1 MNRAAIILAAGQGTR
16 MKSDLPKVL
25 HEIDGVPMVRYV
37 IRTVKS
43 AGVDRTVVVVGYEA
57 QRVRDACA
65 QENVEFALQEEQL
78 GTGHAVIRARDALEG
93 FEGTAL
99 VLAGDV
105 PGLRVSTLSGFI
117 DAHEAST
124 AAATVLTARLPDP
137 TGYGRIVR
145 DADGS
150 LLRIVEHRD
159 ATEAERALDEVN
171 SGLFCFDAEKLF
183 DTLARAGRD
192 NAQNEYYLTDAI
204 EMMRSA
210 GLPVR
215 AYLVDDSRE
224 VAGVNTL
231 DELESIRLYIQ
242 ETTE

>member
-1 MNRAAIILAAGQGTR
+1 

-37 IRTVKS
+37 IRTVEA
-43 AGVDRTVVVVGYEA
+43 AGLDRTVLVVGYQA
-57 QRVRDACA
+57 DRVREVCA
-65 QENVEFALQEEQL
+65 GDKVEFVLQEEQL
-78 GTGHAVIRARDALEG
+78 GTGHAVMQARPLLEG
-93 FEGTAL
+93 FRGTAVIL
-99 VLAGDV
+99 NGDV
-105 PGLRVSTLSGFI
+105 PGLRAQTLRSFI
-117 DAHEAST
+117 ETHEASG
-124 AAATVLTARLPDP
+124 AAATVLTARLPNP

-150 LLRIVEHRD
+150 LLRIVEQRD
-159 ATEAERALDEVN
+159 ASEAERALDEVN

-183 DTLARAGRD
+183 DTLSRAGRD

-210 GLPVR
+210 GLPVC
-215 AYLVDDSRE
+215 AHLVDDSRE

-231 DELESIRLYIQ
+231 DELESSRRYIQ
-242 ETTE
+242 ETAE

>member
-1 MNRAAIILAAGQGTR
+1 MPRAAIILAAGQGTR

-37 IRTVKS
+37 IWTVKA
-43 AGVDRTVVVVGYEA
+43 AGLDRTVLVVGYQA
-57 QRVRDACA
+57 DRVREACA
-65 QENVEFALQEEQL
+65 TDTVEFVLQEEQL
-78 GTGHAVIRARDALEG
+78 GTGHAVMQAHPALEG
-93 FEGTAL
+93 FGGTVVIL
-99 VLAGDV
+99 NGDV
-105 PGLRVSTLSGFI
+105 PGLRAPTLRDFVE
-117 DAHEAST
+117 AHEASG

-150 LLRIVEHRD
+150 LLRIVEQRD
-159 ATEAERALDEVN
+159 ASEAERALDEVN
-171 SGLFCFDAEKLF
+171 SGLFCFDATKLF
-183 DTLARAGRD
+183 DTLSRAGRN

-215 AYLVDDSRE
+215 AHLVDDSRE

-231 DELESIRLYIQ
+231 DELESARRYIQ
-242 ETTE
+242 ETAE